1 MVLAA
6 GLGTRLKPYTDL
18 VPKPLVPLLGVPC
31 IDYSLMQL
39 PSAGVDEVVV
49 NVHAHSSQLVDHLH
63 HASIREGLK
72 IRISDESS
80 LLLGSAGGYRK
91 ALSLLESSP
100 GMSEPFFALNA
111 DVVSAVDLRALSARH
126 AELRKKHGVWM
137 TLCIASGEMLNSQ
150 EGAYTEIILD
160 DSTGL
165 VRGTGSKKSQVP
177 FYTGTAVF
185 ETECFRHLGEGV
197 PSEFVPEVL
206 LPLIAQG
213 KVGFFRVDQLWL
225 DVGSP
230 QLWWKSH
237 FELQKAVEQG
247 SLPSVWIRA
256 VQDCRSG
263 YQLLRDEGIVDYD
276 PSLDRP
282 QGHDRHWIR
291 FRGVLTDV

>member
-39 PSAGVDEVVV
+39 PTAGVDEVVV

-91 ALSLLESSP
+91 ALSLLESTP
-100 GMSEPFFALNA
+100 GVSEPFFALNA
-111 DVVSAVDLRALSARH
+111 DVVSTVNLRALAARH
-126 AELRKKHGVWM
+126 AELRKTHDVWM
-137 TLCIASGEMLNSQ
+137 TLCIASGTMLASQ
-150 EGAYTEIILD
+150 EGAYTEIFLD

-165 VRGTGSKKSQVP
+165 VSGIGAKKSNVP

-185 ETECFRHLGEGV
+185 ETACFRHLGEGI

-230 QLWWKSH
+230 LLWWKSH
-237 FELQKAVEQG
+237 FELKKAMDRG
-247 SLPSVWIRA
+247 SVPANWIRA
-256 VQDCRSG
+256 TQDRSSE
-263 YQLLRDEGIVDYD
+263 YRLLMDEGIVDYD

-282 QGHDRHWIR
+282 DRHDRNWIR
-291 FRGVLTDV
+291 YRGVMTDV

>member
-91 ALSLLESSP
+91 AISLLESNP
-100 GMSEPFFALNA
+100 GVSEPFFALNA
-111 DVVSAVDLRALSARH
+111 DVVSAVDLRALAARH
-126 AELRKKHGVWM
+126 SELRQKHGVWM
-137 TLCIASGEMLNSQ
+137 TLCIASGEMLASQ
-150 EGAYTEIILD
+150 EGAYTEILLD
-160 DSTGL
+160 HSTGL
-165 VRGTGSKKSQVP
+165 ISGTGSKKTNVP

-185 ETECFRHLGEGV
+185 ETGCFRHLSEGI

-213 KVGFFRVDQLWL
+213 KVGFFLVDQLWL

-237 FELQKAVEQG
+237 FELVKAKDQG
-247 SLPSVWIRA
+247 TIPANWSRA
-256 VQDCRSG
+256 IQDRRPG
-263 YQLLRDEGIVDYD
+263 YRMLMEEGIVDYD

-282 QGHDRHWIR
+282 DGHDRNWIR